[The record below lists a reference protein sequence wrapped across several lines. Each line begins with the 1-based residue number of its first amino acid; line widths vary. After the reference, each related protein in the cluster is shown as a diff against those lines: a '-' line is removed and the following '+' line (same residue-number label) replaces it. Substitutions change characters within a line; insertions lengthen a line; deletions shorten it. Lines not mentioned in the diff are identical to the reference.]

1 MYKIVSKM
9 TVPQNEWM
17 EYLKNEGDALKTLFV
32 LEAIGVVART
42 RTQKTDSTA
51 G

>member
-1 MYKIVSKM
+1 M

-17 EYLKNEGDALKTLFV
+17 DYLKNEGDALKTVFV

-42 RTQKTDSTA
+42 RTQKTDAIA

>member
-1 MYKIVSKM
+1 
-9 TVPQNEWM
+9 M

>member
-1 MYKIVSKM
+1 MG
-9 TVPQNEWM
+9 
-17 EYLKNEGDALKTLFV
+17 YLKNEGDALKTFFV
-32 LEAIGVVART
+32 REAIEVVART